1 MKESIKYLLL
11 SMSSILIPILLFGY
25 WDIKNQIIILPLII
39 LFIFLINLKS
49 IEGKSWPVILYSALH
64 GYTMGSYGI
73 SFLTKPGLN
82 NPGYTFSPWN
92 SIIFIISFI
101 LFSYFST
108 KCRLKKKRE
117 YEIEFQDNPILIDRD
132 KKINKILGNIIN
144 T

>member
-73 SFLTKPGLN
+73 SFLGEKVYPGLF
-82 NPGYTFSPWN
+82 NPGFVWN